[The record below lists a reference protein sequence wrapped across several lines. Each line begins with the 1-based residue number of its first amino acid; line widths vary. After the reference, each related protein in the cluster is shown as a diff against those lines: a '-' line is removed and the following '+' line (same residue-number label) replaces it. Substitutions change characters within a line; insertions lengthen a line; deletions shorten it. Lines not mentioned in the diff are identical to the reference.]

1 MLLAQYGFAQSMGYP
16 TQSSDRCTFA
26 QQTMHMDL
34 WPNYNPW
41 IVRLVSCMQLAQS
54 MD

>member
-16 TQSSDRCTFA
+16 TQNSDQYTFA

-34 WPNYNPW
+34 SPNYNPW
-41 IVRLVSCMQLAQS
+41 IVRSVP
-54 MD
+54 